1 MSHNATFRAVVM
13 AIPLLAIPA
22 QAGQSSTSTL
32 LDVVKRGDQ
41 NALQTLLATR
51 SKDDLSGLE
60 GTEAL
65 IESALRNDK
74 ATVDL
79 LLRAGGDAKSAN
91 EFGATPLYAAASVS
105 DPTLTAKLL
114 AAGGDPNAALLSG
127 ETPLMEAARR
137 GNVETAKALLAGGAN
152 PDAREGNAG
161 QTALMWAIS
170 EQHRPV
176 VEALISGG
184 ADIQISS
191 KRGSTA
197 LTFAAQQPDVTYTRV
212 LLAAGAKP
220 NDTMG
225 KTGLTPLL
233 IASAMGHTD
242 VALLLLDK
250 QANPNA
256 VDALGFTPLHHAAR
270 DKRGLKIVKALLAHG
285 ANPNARLKQEKPVTR
300 TTTDIQLRGATP
312 LALAA
317 EINNFEAVKALVEG
331 GGDPLIP
338 TDTKTTPL
346 MLAAG
351 AGTDVVRP
359 RGAKERT
366 TAIQTVKYLMEHGAV
381 VDDSGQFGWTP
392 LHAAAYQGLND
403 VIEYLV
409 ARGADLDA
417 KDSYGQTPLS
427 IANSILTRDI
437 GASTLQIPRIYR
449 RQTAELLLRLG
460 ATPIEKSGVVVVFQR
475 TGD

>member
-1 MSHNATFRAVVM
+1 MLS
-13 AIPLLAIPA
+13 
-22 QAGQSSTSTL
+22 
-32 LDVVKRGDQ
+32 KRGDQ
-41 NALQTLLATR
+41 NALQTLLAKR

-65 IESALRNDK
+65 IEGALRNDK

-127 ETPLMEAARR
+127 ETPPMEGRTARQCR
-137 GNVETAKALLAGGAN
+137 DRKGAGLAGGAN

-170 EQHRPV
+170 ERHRPV
-176 VEALISGG
+176 VEALIGGG

-256 VDALGFTPLHHAAR
+256 VDALGFHTLAPCCAGQAR
-270 DKRGLKIVKALLAHG
+270 AENRQGASCARSQSKRSLEAGE
-285 ANPNARLKQEKPVTR
+285 ARHPDYDGIFSCGEQR
-300 TTTDIQLRGATP
+300 S

-317 EINNFEAVKALVEG
+317 EINNFEAVKARWW
-331 GGDPLIP
+331 
-338 TDTKTTPL
+338 K
-346 MLAAG
+346 AG
-351 AGTDVVRP
+351 AIR
-359 RGAKERT
+359 
-366 TAIQTVKYLMEHGAV
+366 
-381 VDDSGQFGWTP
+381 
-392 LHAAAYQGLND
+392 
-403 VIEYLV
+403 
-409 ARGADLDA
+409 
-417 KDSYGQTPLS
+417 
-427 IANSILTRDI
+427 
-437 GASTLQIPRIYR
+437 
-449 RQTAELLLRLG
+449 
-460 ATPIEKSGVVVVFQR
+460 
-475 TGD
+475 